1 MSGVL
6 LHIAHKTKHPN
17 AQRIESYCIESMPP
31 LCTSSFLAGI
41 ASL

>member
-17 AQRIESYCIESMPP
+17 AQRIESYCICIESMPP
-31 LCTSSFLAGI
+31 LCSFLAGI